1 MRYDSLC
8 DKFISWHTI
17 SQFSAAIMENYILQ
31 DILKTIGRIVT
42 FFVSTP
48 RFSGS
53 GKTIGTKSRLCD
65 VLLLCNHQPQDGHFE
80 KLCFGDF

>member
-1 MRYDSLC
+1 
-8 DKFISWHTI
+8 
-17 SQFSAAIMENYILQ
+17 MENYILQ

-53 GKTIGTKSRLCD
+53 ENIIVTKLGLFD
-65 VLLLCNHQPQDGHFE
+65 VLLLCNHQSQHRR
-80 KLCFGDF
+80 

>member
-1 MRYDSLC
+1 
-8 DKFISWHTI
+8 
-17 SQFSAAIMENYILQ
+17 MENYILQ

-53 GKTIGTKSRLCD
+53 ENIIVTKLGLFD
-65 VLLLCNHQPQDGHFE
+65 VLLLCNHQPQDGR
-80 KLCFGDF
+80 